1 MSCSGRERDARLRF
15 LRGTRMT
22 SHSRYSTP
30 STPACTVIRHTSMIT
45 TTLPVPLNVQDEP

>member
-15 LRGTRMT
+15 LRRTRVT
-22 SHSRYSTP
+22 RHSHSSTP

-45 TTLPVPLNVQDEP
+45 TTLPVPLNVQDEA